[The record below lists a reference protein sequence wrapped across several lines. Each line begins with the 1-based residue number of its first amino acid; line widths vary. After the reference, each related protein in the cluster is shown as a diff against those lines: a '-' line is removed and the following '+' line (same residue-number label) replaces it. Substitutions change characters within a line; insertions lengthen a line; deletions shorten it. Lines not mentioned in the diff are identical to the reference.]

1 MNYLDKLLN
10 ERTATVFV
18 DETIN
23 SGDVKS
29 LYIENPLK
37 DNVCVFETVE
47 LDVNDGAIGRYYR
60 NPDVSGGTPIPT
72 TVDMIGSDIEIP
84 FTALEDG
91 DITGEHINIPLSKS
105 GGQANPVTST
115 RPQFALGPN
124 SAVGFEIEATTNNTD
139 VLLMANFWKTTTYK
153 R

>member
-18 DETIN
+18 DETID

-29 LYIENPLK
+29 LYIENPLE
-37 DNVCVFETVE
+37 DGVCIFEIVQM
-47 LDVNDGAIGRYYR
+47 DVNDGAVGGYYR
-60 NPDVSGGTPIPT
+60 NPDVSGGTSIPA
-72 TVDMIGSDIEIP
+72 TVDMIGSDTELP
-84 FTALEDG
+84 FTVLEDG
-91 DITGEHINIPLSKS
+91 DITGERISIPLSKS

-115 RPQFALGPN
+115 RPPFALGPN
-124 SAVGFEIEATTNNTD
+124 SAVGFEIEATDNNTD